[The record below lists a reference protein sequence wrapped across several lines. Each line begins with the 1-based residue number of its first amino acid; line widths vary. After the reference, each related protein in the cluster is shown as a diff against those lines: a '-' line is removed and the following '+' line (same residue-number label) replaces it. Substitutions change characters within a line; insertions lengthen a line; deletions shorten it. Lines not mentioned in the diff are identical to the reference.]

1 MLAFRWRW
9 SVAKNSAGF
18 ALARYK
24 IPLALV
30 LHYKISAGAGAN
42 ADQRTRPILVWMD
55 YGFYRFKIQKSIVHG
70 FFQLIWNVLP
80 RSMIQSDLKSIW
92 IMDSLC
98 NRYGFRILKYMDHC
112 NGYGLWNG
120 NGFVFKS
127 IRTH

>member
-42 ADQRTRPILVWMD
+42 ADQQTSGPAD
-55 YGFYRFKIQKSIVHG
+55 QP
-70 FFQLIWNVLP
+70 N
-80 RSMIQSDLKSIW
+80 SDTK
-92 IMDSLC
+92 DS
-98 NRYGFRILKYMDHC
+98 
-112 NGYGLWNG
+112 
-120 NGFVFKS
+120 V
-127 IRTH
+127 